1 MTPELQAKL
10 SKIKLLILDVDGT
23 LTDGLIY
30 YGNEGEMLKAFHV
43 HDGLGMHLLKKAGIE
58 IAIITA
64 KQSDAVANRMRE
76 LGLTHVYL
84 GQNDKRPAYDTLKTT
99 LNLSDEAIAYMGDD
113 LPDLCLMQRAGVS
126 FTPKNANTHVQ
137 QHADVITHKKA
148 GRGAVREVCELILAS
163 QNKLEPLIQPYLNG

>member
-1 MTPELQAKL
+1 MTPELLTKL
-10 SKIKLLILDVDGT
+10 KSIKLLILDVDGT

-30 YGNEGEMLKAFHV
+30 YGNSGEVLKAFHV

-64 KQSDAVANRMRE
+64 KQSDAVAHRMRE

-84 GQNDKRPAYDTLKTT
+84 GRHDKRPAYDELKST
-99 LNLSDEAIAYMGDD
+99 LNLANENIAYVGDD

-126 FTPKNANTHVQ
+126 FTLKNANSLMH
-137 QHADVITHKKA
+137 QHADYITKQKA
-148 GRGAVREVCELILAS
+148 GRGAIREVCELILKA
-163 QNKLEPLIQPYLNG
+163 QDKLDAVLAPYLS

>member
-10 SKIKLLILDVDGT
+10 SRIKLLILDVDGT

-30 YGNEGEMLKAFHV
+30 YGNDGEILKAFHI
-43 HDGLGMHLLKKAGIE
+43 HDGLGMHLLKKAGIDV
-58 IAIITA
+58 AIITA
-64 KQSDAVANRMRE
+64 KQSEAVAHRMRE

-99 LNLSDEAIAYMGDD
+99 LNLNDEAIAYMGDD

-126 FTPKNANTHVQ
+126 FTLKNAAPRMHE
-137 QHADVITHKKA
+137 HADYITRKKA
-148 GRGAVREVCELILAS
+148 GRGAVREVCELILEA
-163 QNKLEPLIQPYLNG
+163 QQKLESLIHPYLS